1 MKDVFAGGLAA
12 FEDADGAIDYEAE
25 EEAAG
30 DLFCTVDDGFDR
42 DAYDSAFAKIVEGA
56 DGDGEDGGAAE
67 GQEAP
72 APAPAAAPAP
82 RPSGRPAR
90 TPAGQDP
97 VAEILGDVG
106 GVVEAWMRERDER
119 HATEVA
125 DLEAKIAERDER
137 IAQLAADLA
146 SARGDAA
153 QAKADLAVALDRVR
167 CIRSAVTMPDGSV
180 AETLKA
186 LDRIGE
192 GR

>member
-42 DAYDSAFAKIVEGA
+42 DAYESAFAKIVEGA

-72 APAPAAAPAP
+72 APAPAAPPAP

-90 TPAGQDP
+90 TPVGQDP

-146 SARGDAA
+146 
-153 QAKADLAVALDRVR
+153 VALDRVR